1 MIPALRERFN
11 ASFKPETYAAFLAR
25 VAAESGVPPAFRH
38 SETPCFFPS
47 PLIDSMARD
56 GAELIRQLTS
66 LEYLAIARQ
75 AVPPQFDV
83 PGEPDH
89 PLFLQVDFGLVRES
103 PGQIA
108 PRLVEI
114 QAFPSLYAYQPV
126 LSQLYIDTYGLDAN
140 LRYLLAG
147 LDLAGYNALLGRAIL
162 GGHDPKNVI
171 LMEID
176 PLHQKTLADFVATEH
191 MFGVRAVCITQI
203 RKEGRRLF
211 YERDGRKIPIHRI
224 YNRAIVDE
232 LQRRGIVP
240 AFDFRDDLDV
250 EWAGH
255 PNDYFRISKF
265 SLPYLR
271 HPSVPQTWFLDQ
283 LHHIPQDTHD
293 YVLKPLY
300 SFAGLGV
307 RIGPPRE
314 EIMAI
319 PPGERRSYILQER
332 VNFEPVIETPH
343 GKTRAE
349 IRIMYIWLDE
359 LQPVS
364 LLVRMGRGAMMG
376 VDHNKDL
383 EWVGASAGLI
393 PTSGF

>member
-1 MIPALRERFN
+1 MIPAQRERFN
-11 ASFKPETYAAFLAR
+11 AAFTPAKYAAFLQR
-25 VAAESGVPPAFRH
+25 IESQSGFPPAFRH

-56 GAELIRQLTS
+56 GAELIHQLTS
-66 LEYLAIARQ
+66 PEYLAIARQ
-75 AVPPQFDV
+75 AVPPQYDV
-83 PGEPDH
+83 PNEPEH

-126 LSQLYIDTYGLDAN
+126 LSQVYIDAYGLDPN
-140 LRYLLAG
+140 LRYLLGA
-147 LDLAGYNALLGRAIL
+147 LDLAAYKDLLGRAIL
-162 GGHDPKNVI
+162 GEHAPENVI

-176 PLHQKTLADFVATEH
+176 PLHQKTLADFLLTEK

-203 RKEGRRLF
+203 RKEGNRLF
-211 YERDGRKIPIHRI
+211 YERDGRQIPIHRI

-232 LQRRGIVP
+232 LQRRGITP
-240 AFDFRDDLDV
+240 AFDLRDELDV

-255 PNDYFRISKF
+255 PNDYFRVSKF
-265 SLPYLR
+265 SIPYLR

-283 LHHIPQDTHD
+283 LQHIPQDTHN
-293 YVLKPLY
+293 YVLKPLF

-319 PPGERRSYILQER
+319 PAAQRRDYILQER

-359 LQPVS
+359 LRPVS

-376 VDHNKDL
+376 VDHNKNL

-393 PTSGF
+393 E

>member
-1 MIPALRERFN
+1 VIPALRERFN
-11 ASFKPETYAAFLAR
+11 SAFTPDKYAAFLGR
-25 VAAESGVPPAFRH
+25 LEAESGSPVTFRNC
-38 SETPCFFPS
+38 ETPCFFPM

-56 GAELIRQLTS
+56 GSELIRQLTTP
-66 LEYLAIARQ
+66 EYQAIAGQ

-83 PGEPDH
+83 PGEPDR
-89 PLFLQVDFGLVRES
+89 PLFLQVDFGLVREPS
-103 PGQIA
+103 GELA

-126 LSQLYIDTYGLDAN
+126 LSQLYKDVYDLDPS
-140 LRYLLAG
+140 LRYLLSG
-147 LDLAGYNALLGRAIL
+147 LDLAGYKTLLRRAIL
-162 GGHDPKNVI
+162 GGHDPENVI

-176 PLHQKTLADFVATEH
+176 PLHQKTLADFVLTER
-191 MFGVRAVCITQI
+191 MFGVRAVCITRI
-203 RKEGRRLF
+203 RKEARRLY
-211 YERDGRKIPIHRI
+211 YEREGQRVPIHRI
-224 YNRAIVDE
+224 YNRAIIDE
-232 LQRRGIVP
+232 LQRRGITP

-265 SLPYLR
+265 SIPYLR

-283 LHHIPQDTHD
+283 LHHIPRDTAN

-307 RIGPPRE
+307 RIGPTHQ
-314 EIMAI
+314 EIAAI
-319 PPGERRSYILQER
+319 LPGERRNYILQER
-332 VNFEPVIETPH
+332 VNFEPVIETPF

-359 LQPVS
+359 LVPVS

-376 VDHNKDL
+376 VDHNQNL
-383 EWVGASAGLI
+383 EWVGASAGLCL
-393 PTSGF
+393 